1 MQLKIETLEDQMD
14 LKVESLISE
23 IQKYRDEFMDKLKKH
38 KIDLKKLVFLI
49 FVIFIDSKNFVST
62 D

>member
-14 LKVESLISE
+14 LKVELLISE
-23 IQKYRDEFMDKLKKH
+23 IQKYRDEYMDKLKKH

-49 FVIFIDSKNFVST
+49 FVIFTDSKNFVSS

>member
-23 IQKYRDEFMDKLKKH
+23 IQKYRDEYMDKLKKH

-49 FVIFIDSKNFVST
+49 FVIFTDSKNFVSS